1 MGRSFAIVRLAFIFV
16 VVSLVAALTGCSSSS
31 PTVNTTFPVPANIVL
46 APANSV
52 SLDVGS
58 ATQVFTASPKNSKN
72 TAITTPVTFLSSNTA
87 VLTVAS
93 NGLACAG
100 TWDSL
105 AAPQICTP
113 GPVGVAQVTA
123 TSHGVSSP
131 PTTVYVHQHIDSIV
145 VSPVPG
151 QTPPL
156 DPCSSMGQTCPC
168 FSKGQKFDYQAT
180 ASSGLLDITASVGPL
195 AWQSIN
201 TNVATLTA
209 PTVSTPVTGLVL
221 GQVEVIA
228 NVPGITSLFV
238 SNSNVTS
245 QPLDFNT
252 CAVQSIALAVTNGA
266 TNSINVTSGS
276 GKTVTATVLD
286 IQGNTI
292 TGVPLTWSSST
303 PATVAVSA
311 QGVVSTSQAGG
322 GTVVASCTP
331 PTCNIGLKPLLP
343 IYPESAVA
351 VVVAPSTSTT
361 TTTTTPTVYVS
372 STGISSSP
380 AGNCAT
386 ATGCTS
392 LLIPIASPNNT
403 VASPVG
409 LPATPNS
416 LVFDR
421 QGAKAYMGTDFSF
434 FGSRGLMEIAVA
446 SPPTVTQFKSVT
458 GKVLTVSPDGKKVI
472 LSGAD
477 PNAVPVP
484 GSNAP
489 PPATQVIVF
498 DTSGGTGTTLP
509 IAGATAADFSP
520 DNLKAFIAAGSSLY
534 VYSTQ
539 DSLKKISLTAPANAV
554 SYSPEGA
561 FAFVSGGSTT
571 SAVTA
576 WTTCGLTSALTTNV
590 VLPAAPSFLQALAAD
605 APNLAAP
612 STLGTATTVTS
623 VLTVDSPGV
632 DLFRVARKPD
642 GCSPTATS
650 GTATSFNLGQGS
662 FVPTQLIVSQDGS
675 TAYVIVSDRGAV
687 LVFNIFNQTSS
698 AIPMS
703 GGAIPIQAA
712 LTPDGTRLY
721 IAATDGQV
729 HILDTQSG
737 ADIQQISFPTDATTL
752 LSGLCSGVTFT
763 CNPDLIAVK
772 P

>member
-1 MGRSFAIVRLAFIFV
+1 MGRLSAIVRLAFIFTA
-16 VVSLVAALTGCSSSS
+16 VSLVAALTSCSSSS
-31 PTVNTTFPVPANIVL
+31 PTTNTTFPVPANIVL
-46 APANSV
+46 TPANTV

-58 ATQVFTASPKNSKN
+58 ANQTFTASPRNSKS

-87 VLTVAS
+87 ILTIAS

-100 TWDSL
+100 TWDSITT
-105 AAPQICTP
+105 PQICTP

-123 TSHGVSSP
+123 TSHGISSP
-131 PTTVYVHQHIDSIV
+131 PTTVYVHQHIDKIV
-145 VSPVPG
+145 ISPVPG

-156 DPCSSMGQTCPC
+156 APC
-168 FSKGQKFDYQAT
+168 FSKGQVFDYQAT
-180 ASSGLLDITASVGPL
+180 ALSRGLDITGSVGPF

-209 PTVSTPVTGLVL
+209 PTVSTPVTGLVV

-228 NVPGITSLFV
+228 NIPGVTSLFV

-245 QPLDFNT
+245 QPQDFTT
-252 CAVQSIALAVTNGA
+252 CAVQSISLAVADSTL
-266 TNSINVTSGS
+266 TSINVTSGS

-286 IQGNTI
+286 TQGNTI
-292 TGVPLTWSSST
+292 TGLPLTWSSSN
-303 PATVAVSA
+303 PSTVTVSTE
-311 QGVVSTSQAGG
+311 GVVSTSQAGG
-322 GTVVASCTP
+322 GSVVASCTP
-331 PTCNIGLKPLLP
+331 PTCNIGLMPLLP
-343 IYPESAVA
+343 IYPASAIN
-351 VVVAPSTSTT
+351 VVVAPASTT
-361 TTTTTPTVYVS
+361 TTTTSTTTPTVYVS
-372 STGISSSP
+372 STGISP
-380 AGNCAT
+380 TPGDNCAT

-403 VASPVG
+403 VGNPVG

-434 FGSRGLMEIAVA
+434 FGSRGLMEVAVA
-446 SPPTVTQFKSVT
+446 TPPTITQFKSVT

-489 PPATQVIVF
+489 PPATQVIIF
-498 DTSGGTGTTLP
+498 DTTGGTGTTLP

-520 DNLKAFIAAGSSLY
+520 DNLKAFITAGSSLY
-534 VYSTQ
+534 VWSAQ
-539 DSLKKISLTAPANAV
+539 DSLKTISLTAPANAV
-554 SYSPEGA
+554 SFSPEGA

-576 WTTCGLTSALTTNV
+576 WSTCGLTSALSTNV
-590 VLPAAPSFLQALAAD
+590 VLPATPSFLQALGAD

-612 STLGTATTVTS
+612 LTLGTATTTTS
-623 VLTVDSPGV
+623 VLAVDSPGV
-632 DLFRVARKPD
+632 DLFRVSRAPE
-642 GCSPTATS
+642 GCSPTASS

-662 FVPTQLIVSQDGS
+662 FVPSQLIVSQDGS
-675 TAYVIVSDRGAV
+675 TAYVIVNDRGAV

-729 HILDTQSG
+729 HILDTQSS
-737 ADIQQISFPTDATTL
+737 ADIQQISFPSDATTL

-763 CNPDLIAVK
+763 CNSDLIAIK

>member
-1 MGRSFAIVRLAFIFV
+1 MGRLSAVVRLVFIFIV
-16 VVSLVAALTGCSSSS
+16 LGLLAALASCSSTS
-31 PTVNTTFPVPANIVL
+31 PTTNATFPVPANITL

-58 ATQVFTASPKNSKN
+58 ATQIFTASPRNAQN
-72 TAITTPVTFLSSNTA
+72 AAITTPVTFLSSNTA
-87 VLTVAS
+87 VLTIAS
-93 NGLACAG
+93 DGLACAG
-100 TWDSL
+100 TWDSI
-105 AAPQICTP
+105 ATPQICTP

-151 QTPPL
+151 QTPPAGL
-156 DPCSSMGQTCPC
+156 C
-168 FSKGQKFDYQAT
+168 FSKGQVFNYQAT
-180 ASSGLLDITASVGPL
+180 ALSRGLDITAGVGPF
-195 AWQSIN
+195 AWQSVN
-201 TNVATLTA
+201 SSVATLA
-209 PTVSTPVTGLVL
+209 VPTNSTPVTGLIV
-221 GQVEVIA
+221 GQVQVIA
-228 NVPGITSLFV
+228 NTPGITSLFV
-238 SNSNVTS
+238 SNSNATS
-245 QPLDFNT
+245 LPLDFTT
-252 CAVQSIALAVTNGA
+252 CPVQSIALAVTESS

-286 IQGNTI
+286 TQGNTI
-292 TGVPLTWSSST
+292 TGVPLTWSSSN
-303 PATVAVSA
+303 PATVSVSGA
-311 QGVVSTSQAGG
+311 GAVSTSQAGG

-331 PTCNIGLKPLLP
+331 PTCNVGLKPLLP
-343 IYPESAVA
+343 IYPESAVN
-351 VVVAPSTSTT
+351 VVVAPTPTTSTT
-361 TTTTTPTVYVS
+361 TSTSTPTVYVS

-392 LLIPIASPNNT
+392 LLIPIAPPNNT
-403 VASPVG
+403 VGGPVG

-434 FGSRGLMEIAVA
+434 FGSRGLMAITVA
-446 SPPTVTQFKSVT
+446 TPPTVGEFKSVT
-458 GKVLTVSPDGKKVI
+458 GKVLAVSPDGKKVI

-477 PNAVPVP
+477 PNVVPVP

-498 DTSGGTGTTLP
+498 DTAGGTGTTLP

-520 DNLKAFIAAGSSLY
+520 DNLKAFIAAGSSLS

-539 DSLKKISLTAPANAV
+539 DSLKKITLTAPANAV
-554 SYSPEGA
+554 SFSPEGA
-561 FAFVSGGSTT
+561 FAFVSGGSST
-571 SAVTA
+571 SVVTA
-576 WTTCGLTSALTTNV
+576 WTTCGLTSALTNNV
-590 VLPAAPSFLQALAAD
+590 VLPATPSFLQALGRD
-605 APNLAAP
+605 SPNLANP
-612 STLGTATTVTS
+612 LTFNTATTVTS
-623 VLTVDSPGV
+623 VLAVDSPGV

-642 GCSPTATS
+642 GCSPTASS

-662 FVPTQLIVSQDGS
+662 FVPTQLIVSQDGAS
-675 TAYVIVSDRGAV
+675 AFVIVSDRAAV

-698 AIPMS
+698 AIPMF
-703 GGAIPIQAA
+703 GDAIPIRAA

-721 IAATDGQV
+721 IAATDGLV

-737 ADIQQISFPTDATTL
+737 SDIQQISFPTDATTL

-763 CNPDLIAVK
+763 CNPDLIAIK